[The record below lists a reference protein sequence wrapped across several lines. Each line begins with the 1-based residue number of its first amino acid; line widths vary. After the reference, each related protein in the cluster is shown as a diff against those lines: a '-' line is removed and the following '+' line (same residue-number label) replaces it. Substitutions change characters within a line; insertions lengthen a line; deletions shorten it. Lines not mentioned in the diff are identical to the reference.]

1 MMGEFMSIVTSV
13 VAFLFQCFFSCHFT
27 FFFFSLRKKCYLE
40 KRVLLENYSN
50 PCFINESTDVRVVCS
65 GCCHG

>member
-27 FFFFSLRKKCYLE
+27 FFFFFPEKKMLFG
-40 KRVLLENYSN
+40 KKG
-50 PCFINESTDVRVVCS
+50 TA
-65 GCCHG
+65 